1 MDGLEA
7 VELNFSDTINDAEIF
22 RLDAEHYKKEYLG
35 IKRILGNHEC
45 VLLSELVVQTI
56 STGHTPSMANEK
68 FYGGDIKF
76 IKTDNLR
83 DNFIK
88 PEFNHYLSDL
98 GNQEIKRTQLQ
109 VNDIIVTIIGATQA
123 IIGRATKI
131 NEEIL
136 PANINQNIALIRVDS
151 KKIVPDYVNIYLN
164 SFYGRNYLY
173 YLSRQTEQVNLNCE
187 ELGRL
192 QIPIFSNDF
201 QIHIETLVKSAYQK
215 LEESKKLY
223 SEAEELLLEE
233 LGLNDFTPSNEC
245 VAVKS
250 FSESFGMSGRL
261 DAEYYQLKYDD
272 IIERIKSYRGG
283 YSTVSEVCTL
293 NDTNFTPN
301 DNEIYNYIELS
312 NIGLN
317 GEIKG
322 CMREKGA
329 DLPTRARRKVN
340 TGQVIVS
347 SIEGSLQSIAIV
359 SAEYNKALCSTGF
372 YAINSKQINSET
384 LLVLLKNEA
393 MQAVLKK
400 GCSGTILTAIGK
412 DEFLSIPLPL
422 IDEKVQQI
430 IAEKISES
438 FTLRA
443 KSKRLLEEAK
453 TAVERAIEQGET
465 I

>member
-1 MDGLEA
+1 M
-7 VELNFSDTINDAEIF
+7 N
-22 RLDAEHYKKEYLG
+22 
-35 IKRILGNHEC
+35 
-45 VLLSELVVQTI
+45 
-56 STGHTPSMANEK
+56 
-68 FYGGDIKF
+68 
-76 IKTDNLR
+76 
-83 DNFIK
+83 
-88 PEFNHYLSDL
+88 
-98 GNQEIKRTQLQ
+98 
-109 VNDIIVTIIGATQA
+109 
-123 IIGRATKI
+123 
-131 NEEIL
+131 
-136 PANINQNIALIRVDS
+136 
-151 KKIVPDYVNIYLN
+151 
-164 SFYGRNYLY
+164 
-173 YLSRQTEQVNLNCE
+173 
-187 ELGRL
+187 
-192 QIPIFSNDF
+192 
-201 QIHIETLVKSAYQK
+201 IETLVKLAYQK

-233 LGLNDFTPSNEC
+233 LGLNDFTPSNER
-245 VAVKS
+245 VAIKS

-359 SAEYNKALCSTGF
+359 SAEYNNALCSTGF

-453 TAVERAIEQGET
+453 MAVERAIEQGET